1 MNRLA
6 IAALAAG
13 ALVTGAL
20 VGCNA
25 STGGALIKLPMSVGG
40 TGTSTFTTPLGWT
53 VTLRAAR
60 IALGPWYF
68 NVNKQ
73 PSTTTAQS
81 GVVIIQATEQRV
93 VDPLDTALVPLTGGA
108 DGESGE
114 AFTVD
119 IGLLPPDDR
128 QSDAD
133 RGLLG
138 SSQAYVEGTAIKGAA
153 TVPFAGFVQIDSSL
167 ATPQVPLQVLQRVS
181 GASVDLTFVSSEQ
194 QLMMRVDP
202 THWFDR
208 TDFGQLL
215 SGQPSDAGVYTWTN
229 TSSFHSNLLTGIK
242 SLEGVY
248 LFTLE
253 GP

>member
-1 MNRLA
+1 MKRLV
-6 IAALAAG
+6 IAALASG
-13 ALVTGAL
+13 ALVAAVL
-20 VGCNA
+20 VGCGS
-25 STGGALIKLPMSVGG
+25 STGGALIRLPMSVGG
-40 TGTSTFTTPLGWT
+40 TGTSTFTTPQGWT
-53 VTLRAAR
+53 VSLHTAR

-93 VDPLDTALVPLTGGA
+93 VDPLDTALVPLAGGA

-119 IGLLPPDDR
+119 IGLLPPDDQ

-138 SSQAYVEGTAIKGAA
+138 DSQAYVEGTAVKGAT
-153 TVPFAGFVQIDSSL
+153 TVPFAGFVTIDSSL
-167 ATPQVPLQVLQRVS
+167 ATPRVPLQLLQRVS
-181 GASVDLTFVSSEQ
+181 GASIDLTFTSSEQ
-194 QLMMRVDP
+194 QLVMRVDP

-208 TDFGQLL
+208 VQFEQLL
-215 SGQPSDAGVYTWTN
+215 SGSPSDAGVYTWTN
-229 TSSFHSNLLTGIK
+229 TSSLHSSLLTGIK
-242 SLEGVY
+242 GLEGVY
-248 LFTLE
+248 LFSLE

>member
-6 IAALAAG
+6 IAALASA
-13 ALVTGAL
+13 ALVASVL
-20 VGCNA
+20 VGCSA

-53 VTLRAAR
+53 VTLRTVR

-68 NVNKQ
+68 NVNRQ

-81 GVVIIQATEQRV
+81 GVVIIQATEQKV
-93 VDPLDTALVPLTGGA
+93 VDPLDTTLVPLNGGA

-119 IGLLPPDDR
+119 IGLLPPDDQ
-128 QSDAD
+128 QSSAD
-133 RGLLG
+133 LAVLG
-138 SSQAYVEGTAIKGAA
+138 KSQAYIEGTAVKGAT
-153 TVPFAGFVQIDSSL
+153 TVLFAGFVQIDSSL

-194 QLMMRVDP
+194 QLIMRVNP

-215 SGQPSDAGVYTWTN
+215 SGEPSDAGVYTWTI
-229 TSSFHSNLLTGIK
+229 TSSFHSNLLNGIK

-248 LFTLE
+248 QFNLE